1 MPAEHRID
9 DKARLIVT
17 TWTGVAADKELI
29 DALLKYQEEIRGRQ
43 AYRSYNEI
51 LDLSRTQKFE
61 LSADALRRLAMI
73 AARTDIPG
81 AGTRLAIIVKAPLAY
96 GLGRM
101 YEIYRS
107 LLPDTSKEV
116 RVFRDHD
123 KAMKW
128 IEADG

>member
-1 MPAEHRID
+1 M
-9 DKARLIVT
+9 
-17 TWTGVAADKELI
+17 AADKELI